1 MTKAIIASFIILS
14 LGLTGCSRGGG
25 GGGSSAPKP
34 PVADTKPEPKPEIV
48 KKDCRASDGSKSD
61 LFLFNLK
68 EIHRENSF
76 NSSEIKTAG
85 DYCIDSS
92 AKKALVVYVKAND
105 NVTIDLDDYTTRF
118 YSVSGARSVGAL
130 FAYIFKQY
138 GVDFNKESS
147 GAEEILLKARKNLT
161 VHGCEKNPESVGC
174 EDLLKGFKAA
184 KKIVKGFSDFK
195 ENLYLRSEKYMP
207 CLKSE
212 LYLMDEHGHGTPI
225 GSENAG
231 KDLYDINI
239 TPSAAGRFSLK
250 FKLKTDFHNNGCELG
265 NKDSFERTVLLKGK
279 ELHDVVISNGDKIDV
294 MDLLDKDFKTE
305 LREFDDFSK
314 TLIVN

>member
-1 MTKAIIASFIILS
+1 M
-14 LGLTGCSRGGG
+14 GGA
-25 GGGSSAPKP
+25 SAPKP
-34 PVADTKPEPKPEIV
+34 PVADTKPEPKPDMKPEPKPEIV

-61 LFLFNLK
+61 FFLFNLE

-76 NSSEIKTAG
+76 NSSAIKTAG

-147 GAEEILLKARKNLT
+147 GAEKFLLEAGKNFT
-161 VHGCEKNPESVGC
+161 AHGCKKNPESVDC
-174 EDLLKGFKAA
+174 KELSKGVKAA
-184 KKIVKGFSDFK
+184 KGFSDFK

-212 LYLMDEHGHGTPI
+212 LYLIDEHGHGTPI

-239 TPSAAGRFSLK
+239 TPSAARRFSLK